1 MTRKTARPNS
11 FNGEARATAKV
22 SAERQVI
29 EKYLLDNPGQHTNQQ
44 IADATSIPIHTVR
57 ARMCTMVSDNTAV
70 NRNHGSTPGM
80 FQHIDH
86 WKREQLVTRRE
97 PITNACMPNGSTSYW
112 AKQMAV
118 FNTPP
123 RAA

>member
-1 MTRKTARPNS
+1 MSKRPRPNS

-22 SAERQVI
+22 SAERQAI
-29 EKYLLDNPGQHTNQQ
+29 EQYLLDNPGQHTNQQ
-44 IADATSIPIHTVR
+44 IADATGVLIHTVR
-57 ARMCTMVSDNTAV
+57 ARMATMVADNTVV
-70 NRNHGSTPGM
+70 NRNHGSTPGL

-86 WKREQLVTRRE
+86 WKREHLVNRRE
-97 PITNACMPNGSTSYW
+97 PITNACMPNGNTSYW
-112 AKQMAV
+112 RKHMTA

>member
-1 MTRKTARPNS
+1 MTKRTARPNS

-22 SAERQVI
+22 SAERQAI
-29 EKYLLDNPGQHTNQQ
+29 EQYLLNNPGQHTTQQ
-44 IADATSIPIHTVR
+44 VAEATGILIHTVR
-57 ARMCTMVSDNTAV
+57 ARMATMASDNTVV
-70 NRNHGSTPGM
+70 NRNHGSTPGL
-80 FQHIDH
+80 FQHISH
-86 WKREQLVTRRE
+86 WKREQMVSRRE

-112 AKQMAV
+112 AKHMTA